1 MEFETAYEN
10 TYGTI
15 EEVPVFGLTAAKV
28 LPIFILVFM
37 LLNITNFYAK
47 FMSCF
52 GLEIFT
58 FGTGIYDEAKS
69 KEGKQLIERARNKK
83 EKEKEQKNDHYREMK
98 KVIQD

>member
-1 MEFETAYEN
+1 MKFETAYEN

-15 EEVPVFGLTAAKV
+15 EEVPVFVLTAAKV

-47 FMSCF
+47 LMNCF

-58 FGTGIYDEAKS
+58 FRTGIYDETKS
-69 KEGKQLIERARNKK
+69 KEGKQLIEKARNRE
-83 EKEKEQKNDHYREMK
+83 EKEME
-98 KVIQD
+98 